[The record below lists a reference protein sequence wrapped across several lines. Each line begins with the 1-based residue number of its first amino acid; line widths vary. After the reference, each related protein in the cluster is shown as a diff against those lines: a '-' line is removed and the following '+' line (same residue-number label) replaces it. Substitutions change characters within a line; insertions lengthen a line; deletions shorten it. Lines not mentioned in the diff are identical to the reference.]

1 MQLSAANLLI
11 AAQQAAKAF
20 PAPRPEGSAFSAALA
35 KEAAPFEPLPFKDAP
50 ASERQAPA
58 PSAPVPTASA
68 RLGSQVDI
76 RV

>member
-11 AAQQAAKAF
+11 AAQQAAKAS
-20 PAPRPEGSAFSAALA
+20 PAPRPDGSAFSAALA
-35 KEAAPFEPLPFKDAP
+35 KEATPFEPLPFKTTSATEQP
-50 ASERQAPA
+50 AAA
-58 PSAPVPTASA
+58 PSAPAPTAAA